1 MKQFIS
7 SDYPDLI
14 FSNVESAKD
23 FAEKL
28 EFEEYEVVEYL
39 YLSNDEKEITLIG
52 YAILKKGIIF
62 Q

>member
-7 SDYPDLI
+7 SGYPDLI
-14 FSNVESAKD
+14 FSTVEAAKD

-52 YAILKKGIIF
+52 YAILKKGILF